1 MADLLSLRNQLI
13 GSTIGLSRVCS
24 MHKKSARTDLLILQA
39 LLDSADTSLSD
50 GTIQS
55 TLFLVKSE
63 KSKIAPM
70 CETCAARCG
79 NSDDYDMSNLYHA
92 PDEIYQLKL
101 AILHKIQD
109 MAKDAIVKLRSGKL
123 DEQTLTY
130 FHKCLFAI
138 SEDWDA
144 TQLSEVLHENV

>member
-1 MADLLSLRNQLI
+1 MTDSLSLRDKLI
-13 GSTIGLSRVCS
+13 GCTIGLSRVCS

-39 LLDSADTSLSD
+39 LLDSADSSLSD
-50 GTIQS
+50 GTILS
-55 TLFLVKSE
+55 TLSLIQAE

-79 NSDDYDMSNLYHA
+79 NSDDYDMSKLYDA
-92 PDEIYQLKL
+92 PNEIRELKL
-101 AILHKIQD
+101 AILHKIQE
-109 MAKDAIVKLRSGKL
+109 MAKDAIVKLRSGDL
-123 DEQTLTY
+123 DDQTLTY

-144 TQLSEVLHENV
+144 AQLSEVLHEAI